1 MRFGIALTAIGL
13 LVSLPLAAQ
22 DTPQRAEPLP
32 PPALADPGGNAPG
45 GNEPVTLEQAMPGA
59 GEKVLPRDRT
69 PEEIAAAERI
79 EPALPEKVRP
89 PEELAP
95 GVTIR
100 TEGDVTIEEYRRDGN
115 VYMVVVHPKSG
126 VSYTYMDTDGDGR
139 LEGDPR
145 EGPVQPV
152 YYTLYSWE

>member
-1 MRFGIALTAIGL
+1 MRFGIAISAL
-13 LVSLPLAAQ
+13 LLGAATLPAAAQ
-22 DTPQRAEPLP
+22 DERLERAEPP
-32 PPALADPGGNAPG
+32 PPPGLGEAG
-45 GNEPVTLEQAMPGA
+45 GNEPVTLRQAVPGA

-69 PEEIAAAERI
+69 PEEIAAAERV

-89 PEELAP
+89 PDEAVP

-100 TEGDVTIEEYRRDGN
+100 TEGDYTIEEYRRDGN
-115 VYMVVVHPKSG
+115 LYMVVVHPKNG
-126 VSYTYMDTDGDGR
+126 VSYTYLDTDGDGR